1 MKKVDYRSF
10 STRFSFLAL
19 LFFMALATSMHAQ
32 DDSGDVAAGEKLFKS
47 NCAACHKLDSKG
59 IGPALRGV
67 GEKFERDWLYKW
79 IRNSQELI
87 RSGDS
92 EANKIFEEWN
102 KAVMTPF
109 PGLSDDD
116 IDNMLAYLDQPKK
129 EAVAVADDQA
139 ATGAASGGGDGV
151 SSTIILGVL
160 AIVFLMLVVV
170 LYSVNK
176 TLARFAKENNIEVDD
191 KTVKPKAIW
200 KAFAENQFIII
211 VFAILLFFGG
221 MYFAYGYLMQIGV
234 DEGYQPV
241 QPIHFSHKIHAGDN
255 QIDCQFCHTSARKS
269 KTSGIP
275 SLNLCMNCHENIS
288 EYDGEEDLEKGYTKD
303 FYNEEIKKLYDAVG
317 WDVDDQSYTGV
328 EKPVKWVRVH
338 NLPDFAY
345 FNHAQHVTAGG
356 LDCQQCHGP
365 VQEMEILTQHSQ
377 LTMGWCIECHRTTNV
392 AMEGNEYYEK
402 IHEELS
408 KKYGVERLTV
418 AQMGGLEC
426 GKCHY

>member
-10 STRFSFLAL
+10 STRFSLIAL

-32 DDSGDVAAGEKLFKS
+32 DESADVAAGEKLFKS

-67 GEKFERDWLYKW
+67 GEKFDREWMYKW
-79 IRNSQELI
+79 VRNSQELI
-87 RSGDS
+87 KSGDS
-92 EANKIFEEWN
+92 EANRIFEEWN

-109 PGLSDDD
+109 PGLSDQD
-116 IDNMLAYLDQPKK
+116 IDNIMGYLDQPKK
-129 EAVAVADDQA
+129 EVAAVVADG
-139 ATGAASGGGDGV
+139 ATAGSGDGGDGV
-151 SSTIILGVL
+151 SSTIVLGVL

-176 TLARFAKENNIEVDD
+176 TLVRFAKENDIEVSD
-191 KTVKPKAIW
+191 KKLEPKAIW

-211 VFAILLFFGG
+211 VFSIVLFFGG

-288 EYDGEEDLEKGYTKD
+288 EYDGEEDLAQGYTKD

-317 WDVDDQSYTGV
+317 WDVEEQAYTGE
-328 EKPVKWVRVH
+328 EK
-338 NLPDFAY
+338 
-345 FNHAQHVTAGG
+345 T
-356 LDCQQCHGP
+356 
-365 VQEMEILTQHSQ
+365 S
-377 LTMGWCIECHRTTNV
+377 
-392 AMEGNEYYEK
+392 
-402 IHEELS
+402 
-408 KKYGVERLTV
+408 
-418 AQMGGLEC
+418 
-426 GKCHY
+426 